1 MVIYRSGREAVRDLF
16 FTELTN
22 LLESLAVYSCDVVLT
37 GDFNVHVDDSQ
48 VAHAIKLNAMLVSFG
63 LLQSVVGPTRE
74 QRTLDLVIT
83 RSDKPPPVV
92 VVDPAEISDHSLV
105 RFQLS
110 IQRPPLQ
117 FVDVSTRA

>member
-1 MVIYRSGREAVRDLF
+1 
-16 FTELTN
+16 
-22 LLESLAVYSCDVVLT
+22 
-37 GDFNVHVDDSQ
+37 
-48 VAHAIKLNAMLVSFG
+48 MLQSFG

-83 RSDKPPPVV
+83 RSDRPPPVV

-117 FVDVSTRA
+117 FVDVSTRAWKSFDTDCFRDDLLRSPLCCSPNNYSDISVD

>member
-48 VAHAIKLNAMLVSFG
+48 VAHAIKLNAMLQSFG

-105 RFQLS
+105 QLS